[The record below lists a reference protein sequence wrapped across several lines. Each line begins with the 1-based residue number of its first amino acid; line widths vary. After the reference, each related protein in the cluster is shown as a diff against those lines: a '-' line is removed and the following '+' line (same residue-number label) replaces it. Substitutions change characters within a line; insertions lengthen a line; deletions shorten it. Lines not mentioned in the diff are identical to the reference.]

1 MNSVKLAAESLGMSS
16 STISEQIT
24 KLEKALE
31 QRLFKRTAKGLLL
44 TSVGEGL
51 FEHAEVIFQEGNRIL
66 DKFSED
72 NIGGYSV
79 SVGIEDTISNQL
91 ASEFASQYWDL
102 FAPFGTTSTVRQP
115 ESEVLIEN
123 VVSDQLDWGISLRE
137 PKRRV
142 LASAEIGS
150 FEIVFWCSKEL
161 YQRFV
166 DPADLIANIPL
177 AETTSDQQINQ
188 FIRDHLSKNQVFPK
202 EVISSDHP
210 EFLVNLCERGRCLM
224 FKPENPLEERDDM
237 VSFRIGDP
245 IKVKLYA
252 IWKKKNEN
260 LVSITKLRQLIQS
273 KLSNLPDRYSDIE
286 LQIEVAEVKEELLVE
301 PGAKKL
307 IKKKKN
313 KKSSQRDNC

>member
-1 MNSVKLAAESLGMSS
+1 MKENMKSLRDLNWNHLHCFFEVAKMNSVKLVAESLGMSS

-44 TSVGEGL
+44 TPVGEGL

-79 SVGIEDTISNQL
+79 SVGIEDTISSQL

-115 ESEVLIEN
+115 EAEVLIEN

-137 PKRRV
+137 PRRRV

-150 FEIVFWCSKEL
+150 FEIVFWCSQEL
-161 YQRFV
+161 YQRCV
-166 DPADLIANIPL
+166 DPSDLIANIPL
-177 AETTSDQQINQ
+177 AETTSEYGI
-188 FIRDHLSKNQVFPK
+188 IA
-202 EVISSDHP
+202 
-210 EFLVNLCERGRCLM
+210 
-224 FKPENPLEERDDM
+224 M
-237 VSFRIGDP
+237 VPR
-245 IKVKLYA
+245 
-252 IWKKKNEN
+252 
-260 LVSITKLRQLIQS
+260 
-273 KLSNLPDRYSDIE
+273 
-286 LQIEVAEVKEELLVE
+286 
-301 PGAKKL
+301 
-307 IKKKKN
+307 
-313 KKSSQRDNC
+313 